1 MKNRTLKTALT
12 SLLLLAVPTSPH
24 AEPSDLFEAIDK
36 RLSYM
41 RAVAAWKADNN
52 RPVEDL
58 EREKVVLD
66 AARAKAG
73 EVGLAGDSVT
83 GFFQA
88 QIDAAKEIQT
98 CWIGRWDEGAARP
111 TDVPDLVEDV
121 RPALL
126 TLGNEI
132 LQLMATENISVDD
145 RQAFTAAV
153 TLDCLSPAT
162 KGALF
167 DGLLNVQPN

>member
-1 MKNRTLKTALT
+1 MKNRTLKSTLTAL
-12 SLLLLAVPTSPH
+12 LLTAAPTGLH
-24 AEPSDLFEAIDK
+24 AEPSDLFDAIDK

-41 RAVAAWKADNN
+41 QAVAAWKVDNN

-58 EREKVVLD
+58 AREKVVLD
-66 AARAKAG
+66 AARTKAG
-73 EVGLAGDSVT
+73 EVGLSGDSVT

-88 QIDAAKEIQT
+88 QIDAAKDIQT
-98 CWIGRWDEGAARP
+98 CWIGRWNDGADRP

-132 LQLMATENISVDD
+132 LQLMATEKVSLEDQ
-145 RQAFTAAV
+145 QAFTAALTV
-153 TLDCLSPAT
+153 DCLSPEA
-162 KGALF
+162 KDALF
-167 DGLLNVQPN
+167 DGLLEVQQP